1 MGRTT
6 RSDAE
11 VRSLARSLW
20 GGVAAATDALARE
33 VHRPPINPGKSFD
46 VDFVLAE
53 MVQLNLLA
61 VADHAR
67 SMTVLAVRPKLGPSS
82 ATVTRGA
89 VESLA
94 RIRWVSSGT
103 TENECRLRA
112 LVVLHSDVNDAAF
125 ATQFIGADREMDRE
139 EYLAVVTT
147 QIKTFDLARPKWRLR
162 QAVREAV
169 DEAWRSAR
177 LDDWTPYSQL
187 SAAAH
192 GMQPALGALLT
203 TGGLQLP
210 RQEIVNHIG
219 FTYGIA
225 DRALRHLQDCPLS
238 LLAEGALERTWLEQT
253 RRLMLIWRKLQE
265 EDNGEVALLRPR
277 PARST

>member
-1 MGRTT
+1 MQ
-6 RSDAE
+6 
-11 VRSLARSLW
+11 
-20 GGVAAATDALARE
+20 
-33 VHRPPINPGKSFD
+33 INPGKSFD

-112 LVVLHSDVNDAAF
+112 LVVLHADVNDAAF
-125 ATQFIGADREMDRE
+125 ATQFIGADREIDRE
-139 EYLAVVTT
+139 EYLAVVTA

-162 QAVREAV
+162 RAVREAV

-203 TGGLQLP
+203 TGGSSCRARRSSTTSASP
-210 RQEIVNHIG
+210 TG
-219 FTYGIA
+219 SPIA
-225 DRALRHLQDCPLS
+225 RCATC
-238 LLAEGALERTWLEQT
+238 RTVRCCSWQREPSNGRGSN
-253 RRLMLIWRKLQE
+253 RR
-265 EDNGEVALLRPR
+265 GG
-277 PARST
+277 